1 MLYAMRPGAAQ
12 PANLSAE
19 EHRMGSFRIGR
30 IAGIDIR
37 IHASWF
43 IILGLL
49 TWSISE
55 VFHDINEDWAT
66 EVVWL
71 LAAIATILFFT
82 SVLLHELSHSLVAKR
97 LGLPVEHI
105 TLFIFGGVSALGG
118 EPTSARQEFLVAI
131 AGPMTSFLIAVV
143 SGLVMLV
150 AWQLSDDQ
158 APVTVVAFYLG
169 LVNVMVGIFN
179 LLPGF
184 PLDGGRVLRAT
195 LWARSG
201 NMLKATRWASNA
213 GTFIS
218 FGLIALGVL
227 SVLVGNI
234 IGGVWFVVIG
244 WFLRNASESS
254 YQQLLFRRT
263 LEGTK
268 VSQILNQAFQAA
280 PPDIS
285 LSEMVRSYM
294 IAQSQR
300 CVPIVVADELLGLV
314 SMGDLRRVAEEE
326 WGTTSVF
333 KAMTP
338 LEKLHTVAPQDDL
351 TTALEMMATHDV
363 HQLPVLDGRT
373 FLGFVTRADVLRLIQ
388 IRTEL
393 GGSSN

>member
-1 MLYAMRPGAAQ
+1 
-12 PANLSAE
+12 
-19 EHRMGSFRIGR
+19 MGSFRIGR
-30 IAGIDIR
+30 IAGIDIY
-37 IHASWF
+37 IHVSWF

-55 VFHDINEDWAT
+55 VFRDINGDWAT

-97 LGLPVEHI
+97 LGLPVQHI

-118 EPTSARQEFLVAI
+118 EPTSARQELLVAI

-143 SGLVMLV
+143 SGLVMLI

-184 PLDGGRVLRAT
+184 PLDGGRILRAT

-268 VSQILNQAFQAA
+268 VSQILNQGFQAA

-338 LEKLHTVAPQDDL
+338 LEKLHIVAPQDDL
-351 TTALEMMATHDV
+351 TTALEMMAAHDV

>member
-1 MLYAMRPGAAQ
+1 
-12 PANLSAE
+12 
-19 EHRMGSFRIGR
+19 MGSFRIGR

-143 SGLVMLV
+143 SGLVMLG

>member
-1 MLYAMRPGAAQ
+1 
-12 PANLSAE
+12 
-19 EHRMGSFRIGR
+19 
-30 IAGIDIR
+30 
-37 IHASWF
+37 
-43 IILGLL
+43 
-49 TWSISE
+49 
-55 VFHDINEDWAT
+55 
-66 EVVWL
+66 
-71 LAAIATILFFT
+71 
-82 SVLLHELSHSLVAKR
+82 
-97 LGLPVEHI
+97 
-105 TLFIFGGVSALGG
+105 
-118 EPTSARQEFLVAI
+118 
-131 AGPMTSFLIAVV
+131 MTSFLIAIV
-143 SGLVMLV
+143 SGLVMLI

-333 KAMTP
+333 KAMTT

-393 GGSSN
+393 GGSSS

>member
-1 MLYAMRPGAAQ
+1 
-12 PANLSAE
+12 
-19 EHRMGSFRIGR
+19 MGSFRIGR
-30 IAGIDIR
+30 IAGIDIY
-37 IHASWF
+37 IHVSWF

-55 VFHDINEDWAT
+55 VFRDINGDWAT

-97 LGLPVEHI
+97 LGLPVQHI

-143 SGLVMLV
+143 SGLVMLI

-195 LWARSG
+195 LWAQSG

-268 VSQILNQAFQAA
+268 VSQILNQAFHAA

-333 KAMTP
+333 KAMTT
-338 LEKLHTVAPQDDL
+338 LEKLHIVAPQDDL
-351 TTALEMMATHDV
+351 TTALEMMAAHDV

>member
-1 MLYAMRPGAAQ
+1 
-12 PANLSAE
+12 
-19 EHRMGSFRIGR
+19 MGSFRIGR

-118 EPTSARQEFLVAI
+118 ETTSARKEFLVAI

>member
-1 MLYAMRPGAAQ
+1 
-12 PANLSAE
+12 
-19 EHRMGSFRIGR
+19 MGSFRIGR
-30 IAGIDIR
+30 IAGIDIY
-37 IHASWF
+37 IHVSWF

-49 TWSISE
+49 TWSISQ

-82 SVLLHELSHSLVAKR
+82 SVLLHELSHSLVAKH
-97 LGLPVEHI
+97 LGLPVQHI

-131 AGPMTSFLIAVV
+131 VGPMTSFLIAVI

-195 LWARSG
+195 LWARTG
-201 NMLKATRWASNA
+201 NMLKATRWASSA

-227 SVLVGNI
+227 SILVGNI

-268 VSQILNQAFQAA
+268 VSQILNQAFHAA
-280 PPDIS
+280 PPDIT
-285 LSEMVRSYM
+285 LSEMVRSFM

-300 CVPIVVADELLGLV
+300 CVPIVVAEELLGLV

-326 WGTTSVF
+326 WDTTSAF

-338 LEKLHTVAPQDDL
+338 LDKLHSVAPQDDL
-351 TTALEMMATHDV
+351 TTALELMAAHDV

-393 GGSSN
+393 SGSSS